1 MVFANYL
8 RRRQRLLPA
17 TATQASKNTQAL
29 FSSSSVNHRLEKTPQ
44 HRAMD
49 AVLPNLQE
57 QSEVPLGAA
66 CRPSRQLQSGLRAGN
81 GIKETLAEGRD
92 EFQDSHEGRA
102 ASLRA

>member
-17 TATQASKNTQAL
+17 TATHASINTQAL
-29 FSSSSVNHRLEKTPQ
+29 LSFSVNHRLEKTPK

-57 QSEVPLGAA
+57 QAEVSLGAA
-66 CRPSRQLQSGLRAGN
+66 CRPPRQLQSGLRAGN
-81 GIKETLAEGRD
+81 GIKETFAEGRD
-92 EFQDSHEGRA
+92 EFQDSHEGCA